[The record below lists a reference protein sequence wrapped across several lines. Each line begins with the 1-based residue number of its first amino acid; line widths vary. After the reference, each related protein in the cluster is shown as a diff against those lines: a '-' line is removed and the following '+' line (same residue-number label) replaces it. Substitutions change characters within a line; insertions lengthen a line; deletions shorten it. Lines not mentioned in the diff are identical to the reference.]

1 MVARAVLIIPP
12 FFCFSKREGE
22 ERGLVLGHSLILW
35 LLLAGGGHCMGQD
48 PQALVSWWGPH
59 SSLLDGFG
67 EVDIPGGTAG

>member
-35 LLLAGGGHCMGQD
+35 LLLVGGG
-48 PQALVSWWGPH
+48 ALTAVFWTVLERLI
-59 SSLLDGFG
+59 SL
-67 EVDIPGGTAG
+67 EVQLVKLLISNGRHAV